1 MGPCWRAAFNLLPL
15 RGKKRRLAKLLAV
28 LLLSG
33 ALSLLVLRGGCVP
46 GSGKCGEGEGEG
58 EGVGEEV
65 LERVRAEFEAARD
78 YVSSLCKPHFDIRR
92 STAHSIG
99 VYVE

>member
-46 GSGKCGEGEGEG
+46 GSGKCGEGEG
-58 EGVGEEV
+58 VGEEV

-99 VYVE
+99 VCVE